1 MKKIIFASV
10 LCAAVSFSAAAQS
23 WDQAQKFSENIYG
36 GTARSI
42 AMGNALTAV
51 GGDLG
56 SIGLNPAGSAV
67 AGYTQ
72 FVITPSL
79 SITATKAQGYDFEGL
94 DPIGLG
100 DRVSTGYTRAKMPNV

>member
-1 MKKIIFASV
+1 
-10 LCAAVSFSAAAQS
+10 
-23 WDQAQKFSENIYG
+23 
-36 GTARSI
+36 
-42 AMGNALTAV
+42 MGNALTAV

-100 DRVSTGYTRAKMPNV
+100 DRVSTGYTRAKPQAWSQACFIRLRVQRYQ